1 MRELLVLFS
10 NNILPIFLAAGA
22 GFLIGKFLQVSP
34 RPISQTAFYI
44 FSPCLIF
51 TLLTTSEL
59 SGADMGSMVGF
70 TIVSAL
76 AVGGLTWILGKALR
90 LERRLLAAVLLTSI
104 FNNSGNYG
112 LSLNLF
118 AYGETALAYAS
129 LYFVTQAIMIYSIGV
144 LIASL
149 GSSGIKES
157 LIGLVKVPAL
167 YAVVLAFI
175 FISLDW
181 QLPLYLDRTVN
192 LLGNAAI
199 PVLMVLLGLQL
210 GHSRWQGQTLALSL
224 SNIMRLVAAPAIALG
239 FSFIFGLEGFAR
251 QAGIT
256 ESAMPTA
263 VVTTVLATEYN
274 VEPSFVSTVVF
285 VSTILSPL
293 TVTPL
298 LAYLGA

>member
-10 NNILPIFLAAGA
+10 NNILPIFLAAGG
-22 GFLIGKFLQVSP
+22 GFLIGKLLHVSP
-34 RPISQTAFYI
+34 RPISQTAFFI

-59 SGADMGSMVGF
+59 SGADMGRMVGF
-70 TIVSAL
+70 TIVTAL
-76 AVGGLTWILGKALR
+76 AVGGLTWMLGRALR

-149 GSSGIKES
+149 GSSSIKES

-167 YAVVLAFI
+167 YAVVLALVFI
-175 FISLDW
+175 TLDW
-181 QLPLYLDRTVN
+181 QLPLFLDRTVT
-192 LLGNAAI
+192 LLGDAAI

-210 GHSRWQGQTLALSL
+210 GHSRWEGQTLALSL
-224 SNIMRLVAAPAIALG
+224 SNVMRLVAAPAIALG
-239 FSFIFGLEGFAR
+239 FSFIFGLQGFAR

>member
-22 GFLIGKFLQVSP
+22 GFMIGRFLQVSP
-34 RPISQTAFYI
+34 RPISQIAFYI

-59 SGADMGSMVGF
+59 SGADIGRMVAF

-76 AVGGLTWILGKALR
+76 AVGGLTWVLGKALR

-157 LIGLVKVPAL
+157 LVGLMRVPAL
-167 YAVVLAFI
+167 YAVVLALVFAT
-175 FISLDW
+175 LDW
-181 QLPLYLDRTVN
+181 QLPLFLDRTVT

-210 GHSRWQGQTLALSL
+210 GNSQWQGQTLALSL
-224 SNIMRLVAAPAIALG
+224 SNVMRLVAAPAIALG
-239 FSFIFGLEGFAR
+239 FSVIFGLQGFAR

-285 VSTILSPL
+285 VSTLLSPL